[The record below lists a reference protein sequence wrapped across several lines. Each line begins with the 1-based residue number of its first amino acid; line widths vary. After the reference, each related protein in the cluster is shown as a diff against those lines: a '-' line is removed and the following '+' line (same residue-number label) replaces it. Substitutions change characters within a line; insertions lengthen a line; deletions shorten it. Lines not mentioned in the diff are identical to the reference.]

1 MATLSPPRPPI
12 HSDRHRTETAPQIE
26 AWAAERP
33 QARAPAMSLPARDK
47 MGFWQVKK
55 KKLLRAL
62 LGRYVPLHMFARPK
76 HGFAVPLH
84 AWFRGEMR
92 WLLQEY
98 LDPGRI
104 KREGLF
110 DAEFVRAVV
119 DEHLSGRRDR
129 EALLWSLV
137 FWQLW
142 REKWKV

>member
-1 MATLSPPRPPI
+1 M
-12 HSDRHRTETAPQIE
+12 
-26 AWAAERP
+26 
-33 QARAPAMSLPARDK
+33 
-47 MGFWQVKK
+47 
-55 KKLLRAL
+55 
-62 LGRYVPLHMFARPK
+62 PLHVFARPK

-104 KREGLF
+104 EREGLF
-110 DAEFVRAVV
+110 DAKFVRAVV